1 MMMKNKK
8 AWIRITEAVIS
19 ILIVLGAVLVITSNQ
34 VEKIDISDVV
44 YEKQVNLLEI
54 ISKNES
60 LRNEVI
66 GGETGGETEKI
77 NEFILKNIPNTWS
90 FTTNICEVDEICND
104 GTPND
109 RDVYVSETIISAN
122 LTDYPEAI
130 TRKLRF
136 FVWRG

>member
-1 MMMKNKK
+1 MKNKNKK

-19 ILIVLGAVLVITSNQ
+19 ILIVFGAVLVIMSNQ

-44 YEKQVNLLEI
+44 YEKQIQILEI

-66 GGETGGETEKI
+66 GGETEEVNK
-77 NEFILKNIPNTWS
+77 FILKNIPNTWN

-104 GTPND
+104 NTPND
-109 RDVYVSETIISAN
+109 REVYVSETIMSAN
-122 LTDYPEAI
+122 LTDYPEAR